1 MKQEIICKVIWQI
14 NAFNYSKKTD
24 KCQLLCILI
33 SYPYPKI
40 CKALHILGRKNWL
53 FAGNHQS
60 AERSGII
67 YSILE
72 SCVLNNIE
80 PFAYIQDVLTRLPD
94 LMFAPKEKIDELLPG
109 NWKPATLKIYSAP
122 GRQESINAA

>member
-1 MKQEIICKVIWQI
+1 MLKRWDKFTYYAADPRIQI
-14 NAFNYSKKTD
+14 DNNVLENRFRG
-24 KCQLLCILI
+24 I
-33 SYPYPKI
+33 S
-40 CKALHILGRKNWL
+40 LGRKNWL

-72 SCVLNNIE
+72 SCVLNNVE

-94 LMFAPKEKIDELLPG
+94 LMFAPPEKIDELLPG
-109 NWKPATLKIYSAP
+109 NWKPAPVKIYLAP
-122 GRQESINAA
+122 GNTKTMNAA

>member
-1 MKQEIICKVIWQI
+1 MIDNNVLENRFRPV
-14 NAFNYSKKTD
+14 S
-24 KCQLLCILI
+24 
-33 SYPYPKI
+33 
-40 CKALHILGRKNWL
+40 LGRKNWL

-72 SCVLNNIE
+72 SCVLNNVE

-94 LMFAPKEKIDELLPG
+94 LAFAPNEKIDELLPG
-109 NWKPATLKIYSAP
+109 NWKPAPVKMYFAP
-122 GRQESINAA
+122 GGQESINAA

>member
-1 MKQEIICKVIWQI
+1 MLKRWDKLTYY
-14 NAFNYSKKTD
+14 ATD
-24 KCQLLCILI
+24 RRILI
-33 SYPYPKI
+33 DNNVLENRFRGV
-40 CKALHILGRKNWL
+40 ALGRKNWL

-94 LMFAPKEKIDELLPG
+94 LMFAPAEKIDELLPG